1 MQTELVNPP
10 RKAQPPSFSAQEFRS
25 ALGMFATGVTIVT
38 ARTTD
43 GSVIGLT
50 ANSFNSVSLD
60 PPLVLW
66 SLAQVAASMP
76 AFRAGSHYAINVLA
90 ADQKLL
96 AERFALKGADRWNG
110 VQLHR
115 GRGRCAA
122 AGGRGRHLRVL
133 QPQPLRRRRPCDFRR
148 RGRALQLASGR
159 IAVAVPR
166 RAFLYRASLQAM
178 REPRFV
184 DEYLGYLLGQANHA
198 LYKDF
203 DVHVRAAGLT
213 SIEWRVLATLHD
225 GEPLT
230 ISQLAHEVLSKQ
242 PTVTKLVQR
251 MSEQGWVVLKADPH
265 DQRRTMVAA
274 TTAGKRLVRP
284 LVEKA
289 REHEAAMLMTLIP
302 SEKAALKKLLAKLA
316 RALTALAGCTLT

>member
-1 MQTELVNPP
+1 
-10 RKAQPPSFSAQEFRS
+10 
-25 ALGMFATGVTIVT
+25 
-38 ARTTD
+38 
-43 GSVIGLT
+43 
-50 ANSFNSVSLD
+50 
-60 PPLVLW
+60 
-66 SLAQVAASMP
+66 
-76 AFRAGSHYAINVLA
+76 
-90 ADQKLL
+90 
-96 AERFALKGADRWNG
+96 
-110 VQLHR
+110 
-115 GRGRCAA
+115 
-122 AGGRGRHLRVL
+122 
-133 QPQPLRRRRPCDFRR
+133 
-148 RGRALQLASGR
+148 
-159 IAVAVPR
+159 
-166 RAFLYRASLQAM
+166 M

-251 MSEQGWVVLKADPH
+251 MNEQGWVVLKADPV

-284 LVEKA
+284 LVDKA
-289 REHEAAMLMTLIP
+289 REHEAAMLMTLVP
-302 SEKAALKKLLAKLA
+302 SEKAALKKLLSKLA
-316 RALTALAGCTLT
+316 RR